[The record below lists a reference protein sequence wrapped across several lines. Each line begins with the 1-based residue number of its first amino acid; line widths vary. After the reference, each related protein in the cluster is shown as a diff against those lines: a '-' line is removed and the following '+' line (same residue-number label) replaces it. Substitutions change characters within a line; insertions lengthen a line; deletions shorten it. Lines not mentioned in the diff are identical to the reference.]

1 MERIQEEQDFL
12 ESLVEGIAAQF
23 GEQCEVVLHDL
34 NRSYEST
41 IVAISNGHITGRK
54 VGDPGTNL
62 GLELLRGTTNNGNR
76 MNYITQTKDGRILR
90 STSLYMKNKEGKSIG
105 ALCINF
111 DITTLVMAERT
122 LQSLTAAALQPEV
135 NEAFVTNVND
145 LLDMLIQETQEVIGK
160 PVAVMSKDDKM
171 KFISLLD
178 QKGAFLI
185 KKAGDKISTYLS
197 ISKFTM
203 YNYLEESKQTTEAA
217 QDRA

>member
-1 MERIQEEQDFL
+1 MEHIREEQDFL
-12 ESLVEGIAAQF
+12 ESLVQGIAAQF

-34 NRSYEST
+34 TRPYEST
-41 IVAISNGHITGRK
+41 IAAISNGHITGRK

-62 GLELLRGTTNNGNR
+62 GLELLRGTTDNGNR

-111 DITTLVMAERT
+111 DITNLVMAEKT
-122 LQSLTAAALQPEV
+122 LQSLTAATLQPDV

-145 LLDMLIQETQEVIGK
+145 LLDMLIQETQDVIGK
-160 PVAVMSKDDKM
+160 PVAVMSKEDKM

-203 YNYLEESKQTTEAA
+203 YNYLEESKQSV
-217 QDRA
+217 DSP